1 MTTALLFALVLAGRL
16 LIACQEQS
24 ADPVTDTNSLDSKA
38 VSPNT
43 TDPKASGSGRSHS
56 NRSDTK
62 SPGSRLLAPKAVNSK
77 AVNSKAVNSKAV
89 NPKAGDPKAGDPKA
103 GDPKA
108 GDPKA
113 GDPNKSGLRSPR
125 NKTSSPGSAAIP
137 ARQSQRKLPS
147 DALRFLRIS
156 SDTASL
162 LRSES
167 RAAFERGLLPLADYS
182 DQLALALKMELA
194 AADVCG
200 SEAGRSEALAAHAQ
214 QLQAAAGQLQQFNQP
229 AARGWQADLAEAD
242 FLAAEAAV
250 LATTNP
256 QNAASRA
263 QARQLVSDRARNQ
276 YALRLADF
284 ENGLATLSD
293 LSHAASHMA
302 GDLSE
307 PEIAEAA
314 IPGLIDY
321 QTRMQQIL
329 INTENLAQ
337 RGADGGRI
345 DHVHQAQF
353 ELSRSSLLLAGL
365 SKNEPTAST
374 AFQNADQAGRDL
386 LASEARL
393 YDSGTATLFELAQS
407 WSQWQELHR
416 QAKHFDIEI
425 PEASS
430 RQQQSELQQLTDLAD
445 RQTDLRGRI
454 AADVTMVHSLKILT
468 DLRQLAEDADT
479 SSSQSS
485 P

>member
-1 MTTALLFALVLAGRL
+1 
-16 LIACQEQS
+16 
-24 ADPVTDTNSLDSKA
+24 
-38 VSPNT
+38 
-43 TDPKASGSGRSHS
+43 
-56 NRSDTK
+56 
-62 SPGSRLLAPKAVNSK
+62 
-77 AVNSKAVNSKAV
+77 
-89 NPKAGDPKAGDPKA
+89 
-103 GDPKA
+103 
-108 GDPKA
+108 
-113 GDPNKSGLRSPR
+113 
-125 NKTSSPGSAAIP
+125 
-137 ARQSQRKLPS
+137 
-147 DALRFLRIS
+147 
-156 SDTASL
+156 
-162 LRSES
+162 
-167 RAAFERGLLPLADYS
+167 
-182 DQLALALKMELA
+182 MELA
-194 AADVCG
+194 AADVRG

-214 QLQAAAGQLQQFNQP
+214 QLQAAAGLLQQFNQP

-242 FLAAEAAV
+242 FLAAEAAA

-430 RQQQSELQQLTDLAD
+430 GQQQSELQRLTELAD

-454 AADVTMVHSLKILT
+454 AADVTMVHSLKILM

>member
-24 ADPVTDTNSLDSKA
+24 ADPVADTNSLDSK
-38 VSPNT
+38 VVNPNT
-43 TDPKASGSGRSHS
+43 TVPKASGSGRSHS
-56 NRSDTK
+56 PRSYTK

-77 AVNSKAVNSKAV
+77 AVNSKAVNSKA
-89 NPKAGDPKAGDPKA
+89 
-103 GDPKA
+103 

-125 NKTSSPGSAAIP
+125 NKTSSPESAAVP
-137 ARQSQRKLPS
+137 ARNSQTKLPS
-147 DALRFLRIS
+147 DALRFLRTS

-194 AADVCG
+194 AADVRG

-214 QLQAAAGQLQQFNQP
+214 QLQAAAGLLQQFNQP

-430 RQQQSELQQLTDLAD
+430 GQQQSELQRLTELAD

>member
-16 LIACQEQS
+16 LFACQEQS
-24 ADPVTDTNSLDSKA
+24 ANPVTDTNALDSKA
-38 VSPNT
+38 VNPNTTDSNT
-43 TDPKASGSGRSHS
+43 TDPKAFGLRRSHS
-56 NRSDTK
+56 HRSDTK
-62 SPGSRLLAPKAVNSK
+62 SPGSRLLAPKVVNSKTVNSKAADPK
-77 AVNSKAVNSKAV
+77 AVNSKPV
-89 NPKAGDPKAGDPKA
+89 
-103 GDPKA
+103 
-108 GDPKA
+108 DPKA

-125 NKTSSPGSAAIP
+125 NKTSSRGSAAVP
-137 ARQSQRKLPS
+137 ARQSQSKLPPA
-147 DALRFLRIS
+147 ALRFLRTS

-194 AADVCG
+194 AADVRG

-214 QLQAAAGQLQQFNQP
+214 QLQAAAGLLQQFNQP
-229 AARGWQADLAEAD
+229 AARGWQADLAQAD

-284 ENGLATLSD
+284 ESGLATLSD
-293 LSHAASHMA
+293 LSHAASLMA

-307 PEIAEAA
+307 PEIADAA

-321 QTRMQQIL
+321 QARMQQIL

-345 DHVHQAQF
+345 DHIHQAQF

-374 AFQNADQAGRDL
+374 AFQTADQAGREL

-393 YDSGTATLFELAQS
+393 YDSGTATLFDLAQS

-416 QAKHFDIEI
+416 QAKHFEIEI

-430 RQQQSELQQLTDLAD
+430 RQQQSGLQRLTELAD

>member
-24 ADPVTDTNSLDSKA
+24 ADPVADTNAPDSKA
-38 VSPNT
+38 VNPNT
-43 TDPKASGSGRSHS
+43 TVPKASGSGRSHS
-56 NRSDTK
+56 PRSYTK
-62 SPGSRLLAPKAVNSK
+62 SPGSRLLAPKAVNS
-77 AVNSKAVNSKAV
+77 
-89 NPKAGDPKAGDPKA
+89 
-103 GDPKA
+103 KA

-125 NKTSSPGSAAIP
+125 NKTSSPESAAVP
-137 ARQSQRKLPS
+137 ARNSQTKLPS
-147 DALRFLRIS
+147 DALRFLRTS

-194 AADVCG
+194 AADVRG

-214 QLQAAAGQLQQFNQP
+214 QLQAAAGLLQQFNQP

-242 FLAAEAAV
+242 FLAAEAAA

-430 RQQQSELQQLTDLAD
+430 GQQQSELQRLTELAD

-454 AADVTMVHSLKILT
+454 AADVTMVHSLKILM

>member
-16 LIACQEQS
+16 LFACQEQS
-24 ADPVTDTNSLDSKA
+24 ANPVTDTNSLDTKA
-38 VSPNT
+38 VSPKA
-43 TDPKASGSGRSHS
+43 TDPKAFGSRRSHS
-56 NRSDTK
+56 HRSDTK
-62 SPGSRLLAPKAVNSK
+62 SSGSRLLAPKAVNSK
-77 AVNSKAVNSKAV
+77 AVNSKA
-89 NPKAGDPKAGDPKA
+89 GDPKAGDPKA

-108 GDPKA
+108 GDLKA
-113 GDPNKSGLRSPR
+113 GDPSKSGLRSPR
-125 NKTSSPGSAAIP
+125 NKTSSPGSAAVP

-147 DALRFLRIS
+147 DALRFLRTS

-194 AADVCG
+194 AADVRG
-200 SEAGRSEALAAHAQ
+200 SEAGRSESLAAHAQ
-214 QLQAAAGQLQQFNQP
+214 QLQAAAGLLQQFNQP

-293 LSHAASHMA
+293 LSHAASLMA

-321 QTRMQQIL
+321 QARMQQIL

-345 DHVHQAQF
+345 DHIHQAQF

-416 QAKHFDIEI
+416 HAKHFEIEI

-430 RQQQSELQQLTDLAD
+430 RQQQSGLQRLTELAD

>member
-16 LIACQEQS
+16 LIECQEQS
-24 ADPVTDTNSLDSKA
+24 ANPVPDTNTRGSEA
-38 VSPNT
+38 VNPNT
-43 TDPKASGSGRSHS
+43 TAPKASGSGKSDSHG
-56 NRSDTK
+56 SDTK
-62 SPGSRLLAPKAVNSK
+62 SSGSRLLAPKAVDP
-77 AVNSKAVNSKAV
+77 KAV
-89 NPKAGDPKAGDPKA
+89 NPKAVN
-103 GDPKA
+103 
-108 GDPKA
+108 
-113 GDPNKSGLRSPR
+113 PNKSGLRSPR
-125 NKTSSPGSAAIP
+125 NKTSSPRSAAVP
-137 ARQSQRKLPS
+137 ATQSQRKLPS
-147 DALRFLRIS
+147 AALRFLRTS
-156 SDTASL
+156 SETTLL

-167 RAAFERGLLPLADYS
+167 RAAFERGLLPLTDYS

-194 AADVCG
+194 AADVRG
-200 SEAGRSEALAAHAQ
+200 SEVGRSEALAAHAQ
-214 QLQAAAGQLQQFNQP
+214 QLQAAAGLLQQFNQP
-229 AARGWQADLAEAD
+229 AARGWQADLAQAD

-293 LSHAASHMA
+293 LSHAASLMA

-307 PEIAEAA
+307 PEIADAA

-321 QTRMQQIL
+321 QARMQQIL

-345 DHVHQAQF
+345 DHIHQAQF

-393 YDSGTATLFELAQS
+393 YDLGTATLFDLAQS

-430 RQQQSELQQLTDLAD
+430 RQQQSELQRLTELAD

-454 AADVTMVHSLKILT
+454 AADVKMVHSLKILT
-468 DLRQLAEDADT
+468 DLRQLAEDIGN
-479 SSSQSS
+479 
-485 P
+485 

>member
-16 LIACQEQS
+16 LFACQEQS
-24 ADPVTDTNSLDSKA
+24 ANPVTDTNALDSKA

-43 TDPKASGSGRSHS
+43 TDPKAFGSRRSHS
-56 NRSDTK
+56 HRSDTK
-62 SPGSRLLAPKAVNSK
+62 SPGSRLLAPKVVNSKTVNSKAADPK
-77 AVNSKAVNSKAV
+77 AVNSKPV
-89 NPKAGDPKAGDPKA
+89 
-103 GDPKA
+103 
-108 GDPKA
+108 DPKA

-125 NKTSSPGSAAIP
+125 NKTSSPESAAVP
-137 ARQSQRKLPS
+137 ARQSQSKLPPA
-147 DALRFLRIS
+147 ALRFLRTS

-194 AADVCG
+194 AADVRG
-200 SEAGRSEALAAHAQ
+200 SEAGRSEALVAHAQ
-214 QLQAAAGQLQQFNQP
+214 QLQAAAGLLQQFNQP
-229 AARGWQADLAEAD
+229 AARGWQADLAQAD

-284 ENGLATLSD
+284 ESGLATLSD
-293 LSHAASHMA
+293 LSHAASLMA

-321 QTRMQQIL
+321 QARMQQIL

-345 DHVHQAQF
+345 DHIHQAQF

-365 SKNEPTAST
+365 SKSEPTAST
-374 AFQNADQAGRDL
+374 AFQTADQAGREL

-393 YDSGTATLFELAQS
+393 YDSGTATLFDLAQS

-416 QAKHFDIEI
+416 QAKHFEIEI

-430 RQQQSELQQLTDLAD
+430 SQQQSGLQRLTELAD

>member
-1 MTTALLFALVLAGRL
+1 MITALLFALVLAGRL

-24 ADPVTDTNSLDSKA
+24 ANPVTDTNALDSKA

-56 NRSDTK
+56 HRSYTK

-77 AVNSKAVNSKAV
+77 AVNSKA
-89 NPKAGDPKAGDPKA
+89 
-103 GDPKA
+103 
-108 GDPKA
+108 

-125 NKTSSPGSAAIP
+125 NKTSSPESAAVP
-137 ARQSQRKLPS
+137 ARQSQSKLPPA
-147 DALRFLRIS
+147 ALRFLRTS

-194 AADVCG
+194 AADVRG
-200 SEAGRSEALAAHAQ
+200 SEVGRSEALAAHAQ
-214 QLQAAAGQLQQFNQP
+214 QLQAAAGLLQQFNQP
-229 AARGWQADLAEAD
+229 AARGWQADLAQAD

-293 LSHAASHMA
+293 LSHAASLMA

-307 PEIAEAA
+307 PEIADAA

-321 QTRMQQIL
+321 QARMQQIL

-345 DHVHQAQF
+345 DHIHQAQF

-393 YDSGTATLFELAQS
+393 YDLGTATLFDLAQS

-430 RQQQSELQQLTDLAD
+430 RQQQSELQRLTELAD

-454 AADVTMVHSLKILT
+454 AADVKMVHSLKILT
-468 DLRQLAEDADT
+468 DLRQLAEDIGN
-479 SSSQSS
+479 
-485 P
+485 

>member
-16 LIACQEQS
+16 LFACQEQS
-24 ADPVTDTNSLDSKA
+24 ANPVTDTNSLDTKA
-38 VSPNT
+38 VSPKA
-43 TDPKASGSGRSHS
+43 TDPKAFGSRRSHS
-56 NRSDTK
+56 HRSDTK
-62 SPGSRLLAPKAVNSK
+62 SSGSRLLAPKPVNSK
-77 AVNSKAVNSKAV
+77 AGDL
-89 NPKAGDPKAGDPKA
+89 KAGDL
-103 GDPKA
+103 KA

-125 NKTSSPGSAAIP
+125 NKTSSPGSAAVP
-137 ARQSQRKLPS
+137 ARQSQSKLPPA
-147 DALRFLRIS
+147 ALRFLRTS

-194 AADVCG
+194 AADVRG
-200 SEAGRSEALAAHAQ
+200 SEAGRSESLAAHAQ
-214 QLQAAAGQLQQFNQP
+214 QLQAAAGLLQQFNQP

-293 LSHAASHMA
+293 LSHAASLMA

-307 PEIAEAA
+307 PEIADAA

-321 QTRMQQIL
+321 QARMQQIL

-345 DHVHQAQF
+345 DHIHQAQF

-416 QAKHFDIEI
+416 QAKHFDIDI

-430 RQQQSELQQLTDLAD
+430 RQQQSGLLRLTELAD

>member
-16 LIACQEQS
+16 LFACQEQS
-24 ADPVTDTNSLDSKA
+24 ANPVTDTNSLDTKA
-38 VSPNT
+38 VSPKA
-43 TDPKASGSGRSHS
+43 TDPKAFGSRRSHS
-56 NRSDTK
+56 HRSDTK
-62 SPGSRLLAPKAVNSK
+62 SSGSRLLAPKAVNSK
-77 AVNSKAVNSKAV
+77 AVNSKA
-89 NPKAGDPKAGDPKA
+89 GDPKAGDPKA

-108 GDPKA
+108 GDLKA

-125 NKTSSPGSAAIP
+125 NKTSSPGSAAVP

-147 DALRFLRIS
+147 DALRFLRTS

-194 AADVCG
+194 AADVRG

-214 QLQAAAGQLQQFNQP
+214 QLQAAAGLLQQFNQP
-229 AARGWQADLAEAD
+229 AARGWQADLAQAD

-293 LSHAASHMA
+293 LSHAASLMA

-307 PEIAEAA
+307 PEIADAA

-321 QTRMQQIL
+321 QARMQQIL

-345 DHVHQAQF
+345 DHIHQAQF

-374 AFQNADQAGRDL
+374 AFQTADQAGRDL
-386 LASEARL
+386 LASEAQL
-393 YDSGTATLFELAQS
+393 YDSGTATLFDLAQS

-416 QAKHFDIEI
+416 QAKHFEIEI

-430 RQQQSELQQLTDLAD
+430 RQQQSGLQRLTELAD